1 MFAAKVILDDRESNV
16 LVAAFLAK
24 PLNDDGGRNGPF
36 ISSIVYLFRF
46 GKDADGTG
54 AVGPVRLI
62 LGEDL

>member
-1 MFAAKVILDDRESNV
+1 MFAAKVILDDREGDV
-16 LVAAFLAK
+16 LVAALLAE
-24 PLNDDGGRNGPF
+24 PLDDDGGRNSPLVP
-36 ISSIVYLFRF
+36 SIVYLFRF